1 MCDMTHSDSSHPALN
16 SEPLLYVWRG
26 LTEWLI
32 CMGWLRLVAS
42 IKLQVSFAKYSLFYR
57 ALLAKETYNFIEPTN
72 RSHPICMPCLT
83 RMCDMTHSYAWQDLH
98 SSGVCPSIKHHQFSL
113 YTYTHTHTNKFSLT
127 QTNTHTQTHTHT
139 SPLALLLSPSRSSS
153 LPPLLPAGLNL
164 MDHDDDVAGK
174 EAIGREVWNMK
185 SNYAWTL
192 EVSFECALRVQN
204 WICRSVYEV

>member
-1 MCDMTHSDSSHPALN
+1 MCDLTHSDSSHSALN

-127 QTNTHTQTHTHT
+127 QTNTHTQTHTHWPT
-139 SPLALLLSPSRSSS
+139 QTHTRINTHTHTHISPCSPPLTFPLFLPAPPLACRFEFNGSRRWC
-153 LPPLLPAGLNL
+153 G
-164 MDHDDDVAGK
+164 GK
-174 EAIGREVWNMK
+174 RGNWKGGMK
-185 SNYAWTL
+185 
-192 EVSFECALRVQN
+192 
-204 WICRSVYEV
+204 YEK